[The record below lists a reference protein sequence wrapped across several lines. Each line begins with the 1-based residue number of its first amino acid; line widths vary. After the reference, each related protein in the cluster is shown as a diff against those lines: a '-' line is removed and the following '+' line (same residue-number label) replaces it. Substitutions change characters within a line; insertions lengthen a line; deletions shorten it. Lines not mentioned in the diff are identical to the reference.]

1 MKRLCLRQISK
12 RYRRFTELDNVSVEF
27 ATGRAHGMI
36 AGQSARP
43 PLALPSPERKVK
55 EPTTRCLIVNGQSRD
70 IEDNGLT
77 TLVSVLRDQLG
88 LKATK
93 IACNRGECGA
103 CTLLVGGRPTLSCV
117 TPVALVHEAVDTLEG
132 VADEI
137 TDLRESFADTGAFQC
152 GFCTPGQL
160 VHAAALARRAEELV
174 DRDDL
179 AAYVRDQM
187 SGNICRCTG
196 YQAITESIC
205 NVIVDRVS
213 KGAAMSTSEDS

>member
-1 MKRLCLRQISK
+1 MKHLYLRQISK
-12 RYRRFTELDNVSVEF
+12 RYSRLTALDNVSVEF

-43 PLALPSPERKVK
+43 PLALPSPERNVM
-55 EPTTRCLIVNGQSRD
+55 EPTTRCLTVNGQSRD
-70 IEDNGLT
+70 IVENGLM

-103 CTLLVGGRPTLSCV
+103 CTVLVGGRPTLSCV
-117 TPVALVHEAVDTLEG
+117 TPVALVHEPVDTLEG

-160 VHAAALARRAEELV
+160 MHAAVLARRAEELV
-174 DRDDL
+174 DRHDL

-196 YQAITESIC
+196 YQAITKSVC

-213 KGAAMSTSEDS
+213 KATVSTSEDS